1 MSNVCS
7 QTGVQKNTEDLRAFL
22 QGWCCTKNKL
32 ELFCWLMFET
42 RTKLLHAEVGHVI
55 QGRGGISLPGDF
67 QGSSTQDH
75 PRPDLVLML
84 ILPQAEVGL
93 ETPRGP
99 FQMVL
104 GLFFF
109 LFPMILQFW

>member
-1 MSNVCS
+1 
-7 QTGVQKNTEDLRAFL
+7 
-22 QGWCCTKNKL
+22 
-32 ELFCWLMFET
+32 MFKT
-42 RTKLLHAEVGHVI
+42 RTKLLHLECSTEVGHVI

-67 QGSSTQDH
+67 QGSSTQD
-75 PRPDLVLML
+75 RLQTDLVLML

-99 FQMVL
+99 FQMVW

-109 LFPMILQFW
+109 SLWFYSSGKCVTVK